1 MKKLFLCLFL
11 TAAIF
16 AVWSHGETLFG
27 KLLLLEEPR
36 IHKVE
41 KGEYLSKLAQ
51 QYYGDPQRW
60 RELAL
65 VNRAPNPNHLE
76 VGEEVLVPAANV
88 VAELARAQTLTRVNE
103 LTRAQQQIA
112 TRAPSPQT
120 PQVTTPTATS
130 PEPVLEAPPQSP
142 AQSAPVVE
150 PLPAPLTPVEPERGF
165 PWIGLIVCVL
175 LVALVAVGFVLYRNS
190 KAREYQAYNNAADED
205 YGFSKFRSRRKFDEY
220 TQSQSQIK
228 AEKDKAATKS
238 EPLETEKPHGQ
249 RETSLVLPG
258 KA

>member
-1 MKKLFLCLFL
+1 MKKIFLSLFFTL
-11 TAAIF
+11 AVF
-16 AVWSHGETLFG
+16 AVWSHGEMLFG

-112 TRAPSPQT
+112 TREPSPQT
-120 PQVTTPTATS
+120 PQVTTPSATS
-130 PEPVLEAPPQSP
+130 PEPVLETPPQTP
-142 AQSAPVVE
+142 VESAPAVE
-150 PLPAPLTPVEPERGF
+150 PLQAPLTPVEPERGF
-165 PWIGLIVCVL
+165 PWIGLIICVL

-190 KAREYQAYNNAADED
+190 KAKGYKARNEAADED

-220 TQSQSQIK
+220 TQSPSQIN
-228 AEKDKAATKS
+228 ADRDKAATKS
-238 EPLETEKPHGQ
+238 EPVETENPHGQ